1 MEATIAH
8 ILEIASEID
17 LSLHMGARIGP
28 DGPHVTF
35 AGRAAGLW
43 RSSVRDQP
51 PSRRSLSR
59 LAEGGDWP

>member
-43 RSSVRDQP
+43 RSRSASVTPVALQ
-51 PSRRSLSR
+51 
-59 LAEGGDWP
+59 AGGGR